1 MITKTS
7 ALLTRRRKGHPILKQ
22 TDAFDLRLAQ
32 ECADA
37 FSGSTGL
44 GCVVSDAKGKLFH
57 ESGFGCASCALCRAA
72 KRRPEDCIQAH
83 IYGMTEAERFGGKYI
98 YFCPMGLTC
107 FVSPILGSDGSE
119 AKITV
124 GPFLMVDRADYVAW
138 ELTEQLHLSPPEQE
152 AVLKELE
159 NVPFVSP
166 HTVTQLSTLLFMAV
180 GFMNNVSASKR
191 MLDRQDSDIIQR
203 QVTAYIQ
210 ELKTE
215 KDIPPYPFE
224 TEQALLRAVRQTNK
238 PEAQRLLNE
247 LFGYI
252 FFSVGSDFSQA
263 KSRIYELLV
272 LISRSAIDAG
282 ADPEQTLRLNHR
294 YLNDLPSLKD
304 VDSLCFWLTQVMG
317 ELMDSVFE
325 YLDARH
331 ANVIH
336 QSIQYLSTHYSEHI
350 TLEDMARKVFLSP
363 SYFSRVFKKETGITF
378 SAYLNRMRIEHSKE
392 LLRHQNIR
400 LTDIALMVGFED
412 QSYFT
417 KVFKKLTGTTPLH
430 YRESKGKSGN
440 PSELTSRRKPQ

>member
-1 MITKTS
+1 M
-7 ALLTRRRKGHPILKQ
+7 KQ

-32 ECADA
+32 ECDHA

-44 GCVVSDAKGKLFH
+44 GCVVSDVHGKLFY
-57 ESGFGCASCALCRAA
+57 ESGYGCASCRLCQIAQHQA
-72 KRRPEDCIQAH
+72 EECIQAH

-107 FVSPILGSDGSE
+107 FVSPILGSEGSE

-124 GPFLMVDRADYVAW
+124 GPFLMVDKTDYVAW
-138 ELTEQLHLSPPEQE
+138 ELTEQMNLSQT
-152 AVLKELE
+152 VQDKILQELE

-166 HTVTQLSTLLFMAV
+166 QTVTQLSTLLFMAV

-191 MLDRQDSDIIQR
+191 MLDRQDSSAIQK

-210 ELKTE
+210 ELKAVGE
-215 KDIPPYPFE
+215 APPYPFE

-252 FFSVGSDFSQA
+252 FFSVGNDFSQA
-263 KSRIYELLV
+263 KTRIYELLV
-272 LISRSAIDAG
+272 LISRSAIEAG
-282 ADPEQTLRLNHR
+282 ADPARTLELSHQ
-294 YLNDLPSLKD
+294 YLNDLPSLTD
-304 VDSLCFWLTQVMG
+304 VESLCLWLTKVMG
-317 ELMDSVFE
+317 TLMDSVFE

-336 QSIQYLSTHYSEHI
+336 QSIQYLNTHYGEHI
-350 TLEDMARKVFLSP
+350 TLEDMARKIFLSP
-363 SYFSRVFKKETGITF
+363 SYFSRIFKKETGITF
-378 SAYLNRMRIEHSKE
+378 SSYLNRIRIEHSKE

-400 LTDIALMVGFED
+400 LTDIAMLVGFED

-430 YRESKGKSGN
+430 YRESKGK
-440 PSELTSRRKPQ
+440 K

>member
-1 MITKTS
+1 M
-7 ALLTRRRKGHPILKQ
+7 KQ

-32 ECADA
+32 ECAQA

-44 GCVVSDAKGKLFH
+44 GCVVSDAKGKLYY
-57 ESGFGCASCALCRAA
+57 ESGYGCSSCRLCEIARHQA
-72 KRRPEDCIQAH
+72 EECIQAH

-107 FVSPILGSDGSE
+107 FVSPILGSEGSE

-124 GPFLMVDRADYVAW
+124 GPFLMVEKGDYAAW
-138 ELTEQLHLSPPEQE
+138 ELTEQMKLPEETQKAIME
-152 AVLKELE
+152 ELK
-159 NVPFVSP
+159 NIPFVSP

-191 MLDRQDSDIIQR
+191 MLDEQDSSAIQR

-210 ELKTE
+210 ELKTVSE
-215 KDIPPYPFE
+215 SPPYPFE

-272 LISRSAIDAG
+272 LISRSAIEAG
-282 ADPEQTLRLNHR
+282 ADPTQTLSLSHQ
-294 YLNDLPSLKD
+294 YLNDLPGLKD
-304 VDSLCFWLTQVMG
+304 VDSLCLWLTKVMG
-317 ELMDSVFE
+317 TLMDSVFE

-336 QSIQYLSTHYSEHI
+336 QSIQYLNTHYSEHM
-350 TLEDMARKVFLSP
+350 TLEDMARKVYLSP
-363 SYFSRVFKKETGITF
+363 SYFSRIFKKETGISF
-378 SAYLNRMRIEHSKE
+378 SSYLNRVRIEHSKE
-392 LLRHQNIR
+392 LLRHQNLR
-400 LTDIALMVGFED
+400 LTDIALLSGFED

-417 KVFKKLTGTTPLH
+417 KVFKKITGTTPLH
-430 YRESKGKSGN
+430 YRESKGGEK
-440 PSELTSRRKPQ
+440 

>member
-1 MITKTS
+1 MRGDK
-7 ALLTRRRKGHPILKQ
+7 KMKQ

-32 ECADA
+32 ECANA

-44 GCVVSDAKGKLFH
+44 GCVVSDVNGKLFH
-57 ESGFGCASCALCRAA
+57 ESGYGCASCRLCSVL
-72 KRRPEDCIQAH
+72 KRQPDECIQAH

-107 FVSPILGSDGSE
+107 FVSPILGPEGSE

-124 GPFLMVDRADYVAW
+124 GPFLMVDRQDYVVW
-138 ELTEQLHLSPPEQE
+138 ELTEQMKLSEE
-152 AVLKELE
+152 EVEKVLTEMDSI
-159 NVPFVSP
+159 PFVSP
-166 HTVTQLSTLLFMAV
+166 HTVTNLSTLLFMAV

-191 MLDRQDSDIIQR
+191 MLDTQDSNIIQQ

-210 ELKTE
+210 ELKSSTE
-215 KDIPPYPFE
+215 IPPYPFE

-238 PEAQRLLNE
+238 SEAQRLLNE

-263 KSRIYELLV
+263 KTRIYELLV

-282 ADPEQTLRLNHR
+282 ADPARILQLSHQ
-294 YLNDLPSLKD
+294 YLNDLPSLTD
-304 VDSLCFWLTQVMG
+304 VDALCFWLTQVMG
-317 ELMDSVFE
+317 TLMDSVFE

-336 QSIQYLSTHYSEHI
+336 QSIQYLGTHYGEHI
-350 TLEDMARKVFLSP
+350 TLEDMAQKVYLSP
-363 SYFSRVFKKETGITF
+363 SYFSRIFKKETGITF
-378 SAYLNRMRIEHSKE
+378 SAYLNRVRIEHSKE
-392 LLRHQNIR
+392 LLRHPNIR

-430 YRESKGKSGN
+430 YRESKGGHK
-440 PSELTSRRKPQ
+440 K

>member
-1 MITKTS
+1 M
-7 ALLTRRRKGHPILKQ
+7 KQ

-32 ECADA
+32 ECAHA

-44 GCVVSDAKGKLFH
+44 GCVVSDVHGKLFY
-57 ESGFGCASCALCRAA
+57 ESGYGCASCRLCQIAQHQA
-72 KRRPEDCIQAH
+72 EECIQAH

-107 FVSPILGSDGSE
+107 FVSPILGSEGSE

-124 GPFLMVDRADYVAW
+124 GPFLMVDKTDYVAW
-138 ELTEQLHLSPPEQE
+138 ELTEQMNLSQT
-152 AVLKELE
+152 VQDKILQELE

-166 HTVTQLSTLLFMAV
+166 QTVTQLSTLLFMAV

-191 MLDRQDSDIIQR
+191 MLDRQDSSAIQK

-210 ELKTE
+210 ELKAVSE
-215 KDIPPYPFE
+215 APPYPFE

-252 FFSVGSDFSQA
+252 FFSVGNDFSQA
-263 KSRIYELLV
+263 KTRIYELLV
-272 LISRSAIDAG
+272 LISRSAIEAG
-282 ADPEQTLRLNHR
+282 ADPARTLELSHQ
-294 YLNDLPSLKD
+294 YLNDLPGLTD
-304 VDSLCFWLTQVMG
+304 VESLCLWLTKVMG
-317 ELMDSVFE
+317 TLMDSVFE

-336 QSIQYLSTHYSEHI
+336 QSIQYLNTHYGEHI
-350 TLEDMARKVFLSP
+350 TLEDMARKIFLSP
-363 SYFSRVFKKETGITF
+363 SYFSRIFKKETGITF
-378 SAYLNRMRIEHSKE
+378 SSYLNRIRIEHSKE

-400 LTDIALMVGFED
+400 LTDIAMLVGFED

-430 YRESKGKSGN
+430 YRESKGK
-440 PSELTSRRKPQ
+440 K